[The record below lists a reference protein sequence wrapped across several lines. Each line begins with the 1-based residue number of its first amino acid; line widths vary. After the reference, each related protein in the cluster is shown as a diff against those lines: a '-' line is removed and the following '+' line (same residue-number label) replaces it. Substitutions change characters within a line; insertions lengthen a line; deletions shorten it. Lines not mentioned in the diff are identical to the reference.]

1 MSKISV
7 NNLSFSYNGSY
18 TKVFENV
25 SFNIDTD
32 WKLGLI
38 GRNGKGKTTLL
49 KLLLGECK
57 YDGTIQKSV
66 EFDYFP
72 YEIKDKNRITMEIL
86 NEIVPQIEDWQII
99 KELNLLGTNP
109 EILYKNFALLSGG
122 EQIKVLIA
130 SFFLK
135 SNNFLLIDEP
145 TNHLDA
151 ETKQSLTKYLKNKNG
166 FIIVSHDRI
175 FLDNVVDHI
184 ISINNTNIEIQA
196 GNYSSWKE
204 NTDRQTNYELKQNE
218 KLNKSIAKLETASK
232 ETEKWSNK
240 IEKTKNAKNNSDP
253 FIDKGYIGHQ
263 SAKMMKKSK
272 VLEHRLENAIE
283 NKKSLLNNIDKVE
296 DLKIIPLKNNR
307 NILLYCE
314 KLRIKYNN
322 NEIFNDVSFELK
334 DGDRVA
340 ICGKNGIGKSS
351 ILKLIMG
358 DKIEYNGTLK
368 IVNDLKISYVEQS
381 TENLEGNINEYIKT
395 NNLDDPL
402 FKAMLIKMGFEK
414 DDFNKNLQSLS
425 EGQKKKIL
433 LAKSFSE
440 NANIYIWDEPLNYI
454 DLITRTQIEES
465 ILKYKPTLI
474 FVEHDETFVKNI
486 ANKIVLLT
494 K

>member
-1 MSKISV
+1 MSSIIV
-7 NNLSFSYNGSY
+7 NNLNFSYEGSY
-18 TKVFENV
+18 TKVFEDV

-49 KLLLGECK
+49 KLLLGEYD

-72 YEIKDKNRITMEIL
+72 YEVKDKNRMTIEIL

-99 KELNLLGTNP
+99 KELNLLDTNS
-109 EILYKNFALLSGG
+109 EILYKNFELLSGG

-135 SNNFLLIDEP
+135 ANNFLLIDEP

-151 ETKQSLTKYLKNKNG
+151 ETKQSLIKYLKNKNG
-166 FIIVSHDRI
+166 FILVSHDRV

-184 ISINNTNIEIQA
+184 ISINYTNLEIQT

-283 NKKSLLNNIDKVE
+283 NNSIKK
-296 DLKIIPLKNNR
+296 
-307 NILLYCE
+307 
-314 KLRIKYNN
+314 
-322 NEIFNDVSFELK
+322 
-334 DGDRVA
+334 
-340 ICGKNGIGKSS
+340 
-351 ILKLIMG
+351 
-358 DKIEYNGTLK
+358 
-368 IVNDLKISYVEQS
+368 
-381 TENLEGNINEYIKT
+381 
-395 NNLDDPL
+395 
-402 FKAMLIKMGFEK
+402 
-414 DDFNKNLQSLS
+414 
-425 EGQKKKIL
+425 
-433 LAKSFSE
+433 
-440 NANIYIWDEPLNYI
+440 
-454 DLITRTQIEES
+454 
-465 ILKYKPTLI
+465 
-474 FVEHDETFVKNI
+474 
-486 ANKIVLLT
+486 
-494 K
+494 